1 MLPGDCAP
9 LGTVSG
15 VTSSASGTGLVAAL
29 LRLRGALAALRLKLE
44 VDGIAETR
52 SMRRAMAEQID
63 DYLAPRLR
71 DLGAPLLVVVGG
83 GTGAGK
89 STLVNSIAGRELSP
103 AGVLRPTTRSP
114 VLIANRAELA
124 WFEGDRVL
132 PSLSRATGAAADGG
146 GGLRL
151 VADDDV
157 PSGMAL
163 LDAPDIDS
171 IVTGNRELAAQLLA
185 AADLWLFVTTAARY
199 ADAVPWQYLR
209 SAAERSTALAVVL
222 NRVPADAEAEVTAHL
237 GEMLEREDLGRARV
251 YTITETLL
259 EDGLIPEEGT
269 AQVRDWLASLAGD
282 AEERAAL
289 VRMTLEGALD
299 SLEGRVDEL
308 GRAVAAQAEAAAA
321 LRSGVERAY
330 RRARDDTDRALS
342 GGALLRG
349 EVLARW
355 QELVGTGDFMKSLE
369 SRIGFLRDR
378 VRGALTGKP
387 TTTARV
393 EAALESSVETVVVEA
408 ANRAAEAACDAWRG
422 VRGGAGLIDGPL
434 CRASPGLTDAVAA
447 EVREWQ
453 GHVMALVS
461 AEGASKRSLG
471 RALSLGVNAIGV
483 ALMVAV
489 FAQTGGLT
497 GGEIAVAGGTATVGQ
512 KLLEALFGDQAVR
525 TLTQAARTDLSARI
539 ERLLEAEAERF
550 HELAA
555 AASPEHGEADAL
567 QAAAAQVR
575 AERR

>member
-1 MLPGDCAP
+1 M
-9 LGTVSG
+9 
-15 VTSSASGTGLVAAL
+15 

-132 PSLSRATGAAADGG
+132 PSLSRATGAAAAGG

>member
-1 MLPGDCAP
+1 
-9 LGTVSG
+9 
-15 VTSSASGTGLVAAL
+15 L

-251 YTITETLL
+251 YTITETRL
-259 EDGLIPEEGT
+259 EDGLIPEEGM
-269 AQVRDWLASLAGD
+269 AQVRDWLGSLAGD

>member
-1 MLPGDCAP
+1 M
-9 LGTVSG
+9 
-15 VTSSASGTGLVAAL
+15 

-237 GEMLEREDLGRARV
+237 GEMLEHEDLGRARV

-422 VRGGAGLIDGPL
+422 VHGGAGLIDGPL

>member
-1 MLPGDCAP
+1 
-9 LGTVSG
+9 
-15 VTSSASGTGLVAAL
+15 L

-222 NRVPADAEAEVTAHL
+222 NRVPAGAEAEVTAHL

-251 YTITETLL
+251 YTITETQL
-259 EDGLIPEEGT
+259 EDGLIPEEGM
-269 AQVRDWLASLAGD
+269 AQVRDWLGSLAGD

>member
-1 MLPGDCAP
+1 M
-9 LGTVSG
+9 
-15 VTSSASGTGLVAAL
+15 

-222 NRVPADAEAEVTAHL
+222 NRVPAGAEAEVTAHL

>member
-1 MLPGDCAP
+1 VLPGDCAP
-9 LGTVSG
+9 LGTVIA
-15 VTSSASGTGLVAAL
+15 VTSSASGAGLVAAL
-29 LRLRGALAALRLKLE
+29 LRLGTALAALRLKLE
-44 VDGIAETR
+44 VDGVAESR
-52 SMRRAMAEQID
+52 SMRRALAEQID
-63 DYLAPRLR
+63 DYLVPRLR

-114 VLIANRAELA
+114 VLITNRAELA

-422 VRGGAGLIDGPL
+422 VHGGAGLIDGPL
-434 CRASPGLTDAVAA
+434 CRASPELTDAVAA

>member
-1 MLPGDCAP
+1 M
-9 LGTVSG
+9 
-15 VTSSASGTGLVAAL
+15 